1 MGNILLVDIWIHA
14 INKKKTW
21 NYNIKIII
29 WNNCIILQ
37 QINVLMYQI
46 NVSNQMKNVK
56 IQMEDL
62 FVYAN
67 MDTSGKTVI
76 VLISKPELNKS

>member
-1 MGNILLVDIWIHA
+1 
-14 INKKKTW
+14 
-21 NYNIKIII
+21 
-29 WNNCIILQ
+29 
-37 QINVLMYQI
+37 MYQI